1 MAKTGRVTKLTP
13 QIQESIVRAVTAGA
27 PLVQAAELA
36 GIDKNTALEWM
47 RWGEDRDLVR
57 PPTDAYASFARAIT
71 HAKASDE
78 IRRIARIDA
87 AARGGAVVHEETT
100 TYPDGRQVTKRH
112 YAPPDWRADAFHLE
126 AAYRERW
133 GKQQRVDLQLKI
145 RAIAQEVADEI
156 GISVDQLLAEAQ
168 QILADHDARHGR

>member
-1 MAKTGRVTKLTP
+1 MAQTGRVTKLTP
-13 QIQESIVRAVTAGA
+13 AIQEAIVRAVTAGA

-36 GIDKNTALEWM
+36 NIDKATVLEWI
-47 RWGEDRDLVR
+47 RRGEDRAAR
-57 PPTDAYASFARAIT
+57 PTSPLYAAFAAAVT

-133 GKQQRVDLQLKI
+133 GKQQRVDLQLQIKQMV
-145 RAIAQEVADEI
+145 AEVAAEV
-156 GISVDQLLAEAQ
+156 GVDPDALMREANDF
-168 QILADHDARHGR
+168 LREWDTRHPAR